1 MLLFVITNRMFMI
14 CFCTNL
20 KGIHNERD
28 LNAEGVEMFMICFC
42 TNLKGIHNYA
52 RQWLLNLVDVY
63 DMLLY

>member
-1 MLLFVITNRMFMI
+1 MLLLVITNR
-14 CFCTNL
+14 
-20 KGIHNERD
+20 
-28 LNAEGVEMFMICFC
+28 MFMICFC